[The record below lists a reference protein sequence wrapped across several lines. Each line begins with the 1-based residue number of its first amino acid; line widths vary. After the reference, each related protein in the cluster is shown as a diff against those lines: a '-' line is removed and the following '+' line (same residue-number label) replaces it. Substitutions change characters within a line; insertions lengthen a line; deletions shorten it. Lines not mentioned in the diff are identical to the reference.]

1 MFIELLTKQEHMVT
15 AFDEKLFNILVEK
28 MVIYTK
34 DKVEV
39 HFKNGQV
46 IEIWSGCFYE
56 WNETFILWYN
66 IKD

>member
-1 MFIELLTKQEHMVT
+1 MVT

-34 DKVEV
+34 DKGEV

-46 IEIWSGCFYE
+46 IEI
-56 WNETFILWYN
+56 
-66 IKD
+66 

>member
-1 MFIELLTKQEHMVT
+1 MFIELIAKQEHMVT
-15 AFDEKLFNILVEK
+15 AFDEKLFNTLVEK

>member
-1 MFIELLTKQEHMVT
+1 MKYYFLNEIIIIFKLFIELLTKQEHMVT

-46 IEIWSGCFYE
+46 IEI
-56 WNETFILWYN
+56 
-66 IKD
+66 

>member
-1 MFIELLTKQEHMVT
+1 MELLTKQEHMVT
-15 AFDEKLFNILVEK
+15 AFYEKLFNILVEK

-46 IEIWSGCFYE
+46 IEI
-56 WNETFILWYN
+56 
-66 IKD
+66 